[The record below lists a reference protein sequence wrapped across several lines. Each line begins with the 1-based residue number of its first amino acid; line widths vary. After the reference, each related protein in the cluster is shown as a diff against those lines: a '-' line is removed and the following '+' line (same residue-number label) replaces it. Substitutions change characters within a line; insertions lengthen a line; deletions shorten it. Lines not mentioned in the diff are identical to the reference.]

1 MEEQVEKLQKAT
13 DDAESQMKKNKQL
26 LDDSKLRLDT
36 ARDLLKQLDPEE
48 QQRIQVSDTK
58 IPELMDLHAKAK
70 DDYETSLQ
78 RYETNK
84 RYLKLF
90 QEKLGGST
98 DE

>member
-1 MEEQVEKLQKAT
+1 
-13 DDAESQMKKNKQL
+13 
-26 LDDSKLRLDT
+26 
-36 ARDLLKQLDPEE
+36 
-48 QQRIQVSDTK
+48 
-58 IPELMDLHAKAK
+58 MDLHAKAK